1 MRYLLLLFLIFFS
14 LASFGQE
21 NKVFLLANRKD
32 AYTIRHDVIQEEK
45 SVLRYNTFVFH
56 LDETGQ
62 SVVGLLAEAAQK
74 GVKVKLIIDGMGEAA
89 GLEDKGAYLGALKK
103 MGVDIKVFNPL
114 LRHPLSINN
123 RNHQKSLI
131 SSKKLLVGGRNTKGD
146 YFNEYIDTEILVKG
160 SEVDAA
166 AKHFDSV
173 FDSPEVKPPWILAN
187 DAEIDAAE
195 KEIRAWGKKANE
207 MPFRIRKL
215 EYIPVEDA
223 KYVADP
229 ANLVEKRENG
239 INKKIIAMID
249 RAEKELSLM
258 NPYVY
263 LSDDVKEAFE
273 RAIKRGV
280 KIRIATNSKDV
291 TDSRLA
297 AIAWE
302 VKKHELTEM
311 GIEVHESKRYVHAK
325 TIVRDGKEVFIGSFN
340 LDVRSYH
347 LNLENGI
354 FIHSKKLADM
364 MQRHH
369 RRMISIFMKKMEKK
383 AEEKL
388 TSAIAKTTACIRKG
402 YHKLLT
408 NFVWPHL

>member
-1 MRYLLLLFLIFFS
+1 MRFIYFVLILVFS
-14 LASFGQE
+14 LAAFGQDDQ
-21 NKVFLLANRKD
+21 VFFLANRKD
-32 AYTIRHDVIQEEK
+32 AHTIRHDVIQEEK
-45 SVLRYNTFVFH
+45 SILRYNTFVFH

-62 SVVGLLAEAAQK
+62 SVVGLLADAAQR
-74 GVKVKLIIDGMGEAA
+74 GVNVKLIIDGMGEAA
-89 GLEDKGAYLGALKK
+89 GLEDKGAYLGALKR
-103 MGVDIKVFNPL
+103 MGVDVKVFNPL
-114 LRHPLSINN
+114 MRHPLSINN

-131 SSKKLLVGGRNTKGD
+131 SSRKLLVGGRNTKGD
-146 YFNEYIDTEILVKG
+146 YFDEYIDTEILVKG
-160 SEVDAA
+160 SEVDVA

-173 FDSPEVKPPWILAN
+173 FDSPEVKPPWIMASE
-187 DAEIDAAE
+187 AEIDAAE
-195 KEIRAWGKKANE
+195 KEIRAWAKKANK

-215 EYIPVEDA
+215 EYMPVEDA

-229 ANLVEKRENG
+229 SNLVEKRENG
-239 INKKIIAMID
+239 INKKIISMID

-263 LSDDVKEAFE
+263 LADDVKDALK
-273 RAIKRGV
+273 RARDRGV

-302 VKKHELTEM
+302 VRKHELTEM

-340 LDVRSYH
+340 LDVRSYN

-354 FIHSKKLADM
+354 FIHSKKLASTMDS
-364 MQRHH
+364 HH
-369 RRMISIFMKKMEKK
+369 RRMIRFFMKKMEKK
-383 AEEKL
+383 AEEKVK
-388 TSAIAKTTACIRKG
+388 SGFAKVALCIRKG
-402 YHKLLT
+402 YHKMLT
-408 NFVWPHL
+408 KMVWPHL